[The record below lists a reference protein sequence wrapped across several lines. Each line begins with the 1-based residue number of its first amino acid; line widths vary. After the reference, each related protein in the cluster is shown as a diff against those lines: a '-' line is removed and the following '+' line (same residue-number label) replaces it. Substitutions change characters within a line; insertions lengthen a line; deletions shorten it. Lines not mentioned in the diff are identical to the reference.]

1 MLTLWNIMSGKK
13 GCVLLFLIMAKEF
26 ELCVQEIEFSK

>member
-1 MLTLWNIMSGKK
+1 MLTLWTIMASKN
-13 GCVLLFLIMAKEF
+13 GCVLLFFIMAKEF